1 MKKKRYIFTDL
12 LGKQNIYFLVEILK
26 KSNQIKRKL
35 EYLIYVSIAAHQ
47 NAAAEHTNDNKIIH
61 TVKLIN
67 SLMLN

>member
-12 LGKQNIYFLVEILK
+12 LCKQNIYFLVEILK

-47 NAAAEHTNDNKIIH
+47 NAAEHTNDNKIIH

>member
-1 MKKKRYIFTDL
+1 MQD
-12 LGKQNIYFLVEILK
+12 IYFLVEILK

-47 NAAAEHTNDNKIIH
+47 NAAEHTNDNKIIH

-67 SLMLN
+67 S

>member
-1 MKKKRYIFTDL
+1 MQKKNVVFTYL

-47 NAAAEHTNDNKIIH
+47 NAAEHTNDKKIIH

-67 SLMLN
+67 S